1 MRVFRGIFTG
11 LAAQALLIV
20 AVAGGCLLWNVH
32 LTSERLLKNRD
43 TEHLEAFVALA
54 SEAAAAG
61 KPFDRIVADLD
72 RRDPA
77 ILANR
82 VAIVGEGDR
91 LLGGASASPTLIERP
106 IVVNDRTVARARII
120 RAPQLTERDR
130 AAIRDH
136 YIGIGA
142 ILAGTL
148 AILLAAAYWL
158 AGRWSRPQREL
169 LRLSHEVADGDGDIY
184 FDERGPR
191 EIVGTMRNLRRIAN
205 RFERIETARR
215 TWLVMIAEE
224 LREPIAS
231 LGGRLAEL
239 QEALTAEPE
248 FKAAIESDQNRL
260 ARMAEDLHAVALA
273 DLGRLPLR
281 FADVDPRALIHN
293 TIYSHAKR
301 AEAAGVRLET
311 SNLPPYTIL
320 VKWDAE
326 RIEQL
331 FGALIENS
339 MRYVPRG
346 GRIVLGL
353 ESQRDAWRL
362 IVDDNA
368 PGIDVGLAQQLFEPF
383 YRANAKETPG
393 GSGLSL
399 ATARAIVEGHHGRIE
414 ASNSPIGGLRITVVL
429 PATPPMA

>member
-120 RAPQLTERDR
+120 RAPQLTELDR

-248 FKAAIESDQNRL
+248 FKAAIEADQNRL

-429 PATPPMA
+429 PATPPTA